1 MLSWLALLCR
11 RRSALIAET
20 LTLRHEITV
29 LRRQLGPARPSWP
42 DRALLSALTRLLPRE
57 LRRHRLVTPAT
68 LLAWHRRLITKKW
81 TYPNRPGRPRID
93 SELRELVVRLARKT
107 RAGDTAASRAS
118 SPDSDTTSAPAP
130 SAASSLRHAWGPR
143 RGEPTP
149 IGARSSEPK
158 PPGCWPPTSSTSTP
172 SGCAAFTSCSSWRS
186 PPGAST
192 SSAAVGRGGS
202 LLSRRVPARLRL
214 VGIYRG
220 VTRAAVTSRASRAL
234 DPIGP
239 ALHRSY
245 VAHEIGCGQSSA
257 HGTNRTGC
265 RHRGPSRARS
275 ADSWT
280 TTSGMTRV

>member
-1 MLSWLALLCR
+1 VAVRLLYLTLTRMLSWLALLCR

-57 LRRHRLVTPAT
+57 LRRHRLVTPPHSWPGT
-68 LLAWHRRLITKKW
+68 DAWSPRNGPTRTD
-81 TYPNRPGRPRID
+81 PVGRA
-93 SELRELVVRLARKT
+93 STASSVSSLSALHGKT

-158 PPGCWPPTSSTSTP
+158 PPGC
-172 SGCAAFTSCSSWRS
+172 
-186 PPGAST
+186 
-192 SSAAVGRGGS
+192 
-202 LLSRRVPARLRL
+202 
-214 VGIYRG
+214 
-220 VTRAAVTSRASRAL
+220 
-234 DPIGP
+234 
-239 ALHRSY
+239 
-245 VAHEIGCGQSSA
+245 
-257 HGTNRTGC
+257 
-265 RHRGPSRARS
+265 
-275 ADSWT
+275 
-280 TTSGMTRV
+280 